1 MPLRIFPVSGGARYS
16 DDFSAEATETSRK
29 HLGNDLL
36 APAGTPLFA
45 VDDGDVRFGT
55 DPLGG
60 NVANLRSPDG
70 TRYYYAHLSA
80 YEGGNRR
87 VSAGEVIG
95 YIGTTGNAAGGP
107 PHTHFEMHPGGGAA
121 VNPYPHLRAA
131 SVRTGSSKGSSASA
145 SWLLPALVIAA
156 GGYWIYA
163 TEPAAKRWV
172 YKWL

>member
-1 MPLRIFPVSGGARYS
+1 MPLRVFPVAGGARYS
-16 DDFSAEATETSRK
+16 DDFSVEATDTSRK
-29 HLGNDLL
+29 HLGNDLMS
-36 APAGTPLFA
+36 PTGTPLLA

-60 NVANLRSPDG
+60 QIANLRSPDG

-80 YEGGNRR
+80 FEGGNRH

-95 YIGTTGNAAGGP
+95 YVGATGNAAGGP
-107 PHTHFEMHPGGGAA
+107 SHCHFEVHPGGGAA
-121 VNPYPHLRAA
+121 VDPYPYLRAA
-131 SVRTGSSKGSSASA
+131 TIQQTGAGRTGT
-145 SWLLPALVIAA
+145 SWLLPLAILAA
-156 GGYWIYA
+156 GGYWIYS